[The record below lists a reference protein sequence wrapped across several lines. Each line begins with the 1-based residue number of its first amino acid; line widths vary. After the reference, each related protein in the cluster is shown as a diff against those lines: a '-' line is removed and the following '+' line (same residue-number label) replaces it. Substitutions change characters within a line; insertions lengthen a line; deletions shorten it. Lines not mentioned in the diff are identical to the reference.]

1 MMFLQTIY
9 SAIKTVLTSWKYKVT
24 FAILVVVFV
33 IAYISLPVLLI
44 PGNTV
49 AFQLGLY
56 TINNFAVF
64 LFISV
69 ITSLLVLLQFFSL
82 HKSYKEKQN
91 IGNTVTHGGV
101 GIFSGVFGGLFA
113 SITCVPCAIGY
124 IGISGSLGSVLLIS
138 QYQPY
143 FIAAA
148 GAVVLFSVYQVSR
161 TVMGYCKSCNDVT
174 KL

>member
-1 MMFLQTIY
+1 MKYLQTMY
-9 SAIKTVLTSWKYKVT
+9 LATKTVLASWKYRAA
-24 FAILVVVFV
+24 FLILSVVF
-33 IAYISLPVLLI
+33 IISYISLPVLLI

-56 TINNFAVF
+56 TTSNFVVF
-64 LFISV
+64 FFIST
-69 ITSLLVLLQFFSL
+69 ITSLLVLLQFYSL
-82 HKSYKEKQN
+82 HKSYRDKQN
-91 IGNTVTHGGV
+91 MLGTATHSSV

-124 IGISGSLGSVLLIS
+124 IGISGSLSSVLLIS
-138 QYQPY
+138 QYQSY

-148 GAVVLFSVYQVSR
+148 AAIALFGVYQVSR